1 MPSLAA
7 MLLLVASMAMTGANV
22 PLGKAIVTD
31 MPVTV
36 YLVFR
41 FAVASAA
48 LALIAG
54 REPGRPLR
62 DLTSHE
68 WCGIAVLG
76 IVGSVL
82 FTYFVMEGVART
94 SGADAGIIT
103 ATLPAVVVLI
113 GLALGERPTA
123 GQLAMIALAV
133 AGVAL
138 VQVTAAPGGSSSA
151 LGNLLVGLAV
161 LCEAAFV
168 VVARRI
174 AGGIGPI
181 RLSLAVALVS
191 LAVCLP
197 FGLPALAAFDP
208 ARVGLGIWA
217 LATWHALAAS
227 ALCTILWYRGAPHVE
242 PWAAG
247 LATAAVPV
255 AALATAVLF
264 LGETIDAVRLAGAV
278 LVILAIAAGT
288 SGQRR
293 CGS

>member
-1 MPSLAA
+1 M
-7 MLLLVASMAMTGANV
+7 
-22 PLGKAIVTD
+22 
-31 MPVTV
+31 
-36 YLVFR
+36 
-41 FAVASAA
+41 
-48 LALIAG
+48 
-54 REPGRPLR
+54 
-62 DLTSHE
+62 
-68 WCGIAVLG
+68 LG

-82 FTYFVMEGVART
+82 FTFFVMEGVALT

-103 ATLPAVVVLI
+103 ATLPAVVLI

-138 VQVTAAPGGSSSA
+138 VQVTAAPGSTSST

-174 AGGIGPI
+174 AGGIGPT
-181 RLSLAVALVS
+181 RLSLAVSLVG

-197 FGLPALAAFDP
+197 FGLPTLAAFDP

-227 ALCTILWYRGAPHVE
+227 ALCTILWYRGVPYVE
-242 PWAAG
+242 TWAAG
-247 LATAAVPV
+247 LATAAEPV

-264 LGETIDAVRLAGAV
+264 LGETLDAVRLAGAA

-288 SGQRR
+288 LGQRR